1 MKVDFTFEKKG
12 KEVIFHNT
20 SRGVPDGS
28 TYLWDFGVIGET
40 SIEKEP
46 PPYNYNQGFYQVSL
60 TITPPLDSGI
70 NPDTATDNFGIS
82 DSGNPTLSDSI
93 YNLID
98 SYIPD
103 ELIKYITNKSKRV
116 YIEKWQLY
124 LQPLVEPEVPID
136 KYNDEFAYPALVN
149 QLIVELAA
157 YDWLITGIMN
167 LLRSVSSSV
176 EDSSS
181 SSSGD
186 SSTVVETTN
195 GNVKKITT
203 GPTEVE
209 FFEAKLSGEDVS
221 SITKTVTGA
230 LQPGGILDSIKSNIC
245 MLAER
250 LEIYLPICDQVKHT
264 VVPRV
269 VNKRNPGLLGGP
281 NPRYPVK
288 K

>member
-12 KEVIFHNT
+12 KEVSFRNT

-40 SIEKEP
+40 STEKEP
-46 PPYNYNQGFYQVSL
+46 PPYTYKKQGFYQVSL
-60 TITPPLDSGI
+60 TITPPPESGV
-70 NPDTATDNFGIS
+70 DKATASDNFGIS

-93 YNLID
+93 YNIID
-98 SYIPD
+98 AYVPD
-103 ELIKYITNKSKRV
+103 ELLKYITTKDKRI

-124 LQPLVEPEVPID
+124 LQPLVEPEVPLD
-136 KYNDEFAYPALVN
+136 KYTDEFAYPPLVN
-149 QLIVELAA
+149 QLVVELAA
-157 YDWLITGIMN
+157 YDWLMIGIMN
-167 LLRSVSSSV
+167 LLRSVSNSV

-181 SSSGD
+181 SSDG
-186 SSTVVETTN
+186 STVVETTN

-209 FFEAKLSGEDVS
+209 FFEAQLSGEDVS
-221 SITKTVTGA
+221 SITKTVTSA

-250 LEIYLPICDQVKHT
+250 LDIYLPICDQVGHT

-269 VNKRNPGLLGGP
+269 VNRRNPGLLGGP
-281 NPRYPVK
+281 NPSYPIK

>member
-1 MKVDFTFEKKG
+1 MKVDFTFEKNG
-12 KEVIFHNT
+12 KEVSFRNT

-40 SIEKEP
+40 STEKEP
-46 PPYNYNQGFYQVSL
+46 PPYTYKKQGFYQVSL
-60 TITPPLDSGI
+60 TITPPLESGV
-70 NPDTATDNFGIS
+70 DKATASDNFGIS
-82 DSGNPTLSDSI
+82 DSGNQTLSDSI
-93 YNLID
+93 YNIIEA
-98 SYIPD
+98 YIPD
-103 ELIKYITNKSKRV
+103 ELLKYITTKDKRI

-124 LQPLVEPEVPID
+124 LQPLVEPEVPLD
-136 KYNDEFAYPALVN
+136 KYTDEFAYPPLVN
-149 QLIVELAA
+149 QLVVELAA
-157 YDWLITGIMN
+157 YDWLMTGIMN
-167 LLRSVSSSV
+167 LLRSVSNSV

-181 SSSGD
+181 SSDG
-186 SSTVVETTN
+186 STVVETTN

-209 FFEAKLSGEDVS
+209 FFEAQLSGEDVS
-221 SITKTVTGA
+221 SITKTVTSA

-250 LEIYLPICDQVKHT
+250 LDIYLPICDQVGHT

-269 VNKRNPGLLGGP
+269 VNRRNPGLLGGP
-281 NPRYPVK
+281 NPSYPIK

>member
-1 MKVDFTFEKKG
+1 MKVDFTFTKEGKK
-12 KEVIFHNT
+12 VLFHNT

-28 TYLWDFGVIGET
+28 EYLWDFGVIGET
-40 SIEKEP
+40 SNEIEP
-46 PPYNYNQGFYQVSL
+46 PPYTYEQQGFYQVSL
-60 TITPPLDSGI
+60 TITPPLTSGI
-70 NPDTATDNFGIS
+70 DKATAYDNFGIS

-103 ELIKYITNKSKRV
+103 EFIKYITNKAKRV

-124 LQPLVEPEVPID
+124 LQPLVEPEVPLD

-167 LLRSVSSSV
+167 LVRTVSSSV

-181 SSSGD
+181 SSDGS
-186 SSTVVETTN
+186 VVSEPTN

-209 FFEAKLSGEDVS
+209 FFESKLSGEDVS

-250 LEIYLPICDQVKHT
+250 LDIYLPICDQVEHN

-269 VNKRNPGLLGGP
+269 VNRRNPGLLGGP
-281 NPRYPVK
+281 NPRYPIK